1 VIYPPLLRMVF
12 QLAQWNRAP
21 QGGGAFT
28 FLSNATDK
36 TIEKAL
42 LAGVVYTAVCICVG
56 LFFCCNRRNRTSS
69 SPVSLNPATSRHA
82 GSTPFISMSLNEIL
96 IIKGKTDGKLQI
108 MYNSIAPFLTLC
120 EICEFFVFFQVDS
133 EHGESQLNFLLKGI
147 GAFEKGL
154 KEHRVM
160 VSSTTTG
167 KSSMIRQLQ
176 AMTHIEN
183 DPEVASAL
191 KGKIPNI
198 VLLSGSSD
206 SGYTSLQECVDVIKV
221 VLGKL

>member
-1 VIYPPLLRMVF
+1 MVF

-21 QGGGAFT
+21 QGGAFT

-56 LFFCCNRRNRTSS
+56 LFFCCNRRHRQSS
-69 SPVSLNPATSRHA
+69 SPVPLNPATFRHA
-82 GSTPFISMSLNEIL
+82 GSTPFISISLNEIL
-96 IIKGKTDGKLQI
+96 ITKGKTDGKLQI
-108 MYNSIAPFLTLC
+108 LYDSIAPFLTLC
-120 EICEFFVFFQVDS
+120 EICELFVFFQVDFE
-133 EHGESQLNFLLKGI
+133 EHGESQLRFLLKEI
-147 GAFEKGL
+147 GSFEKGL

-221 VLGKL
+221 VLGNK